1 MFFFSIKVDGA
12 FDPGDGFSPVKC
24 RFAYHFIIN
33 WLLYYY
39 DVIRARRLTPWCKTP
54 SMDFNWWIILT
65 LNLTAFSS
73 YLTFAFYRQVKTERA
88 ASSLSHGIAVELVS
102 LDFFLAFY
110 ISMMTST

>member
-65 LNLTAFSS
+65 YNLTAFSFLIWHS
-73 YLTFAFYRQVKTERA
+73 LFIDRLRLKELLHRFRT
-88 ASSLSHGIAVELVS
+88 ASQSN
-102 LDFFLAFY
+102 
-110 ISMMTST
+110 